1 MSETVASSGLMVPLL
16 SKQPKNVVYEW
27 NDLLYDQGSLVKI
40 NYEGTLAYTDDG
52 GEVYGIT
59 FGSRDHQIK
68 LDEFDDLLQFN
79 IGVDLNK
86 VRPYNC
92 VWYNGAD
99 SYMDD
104 ITLEEFL
111 KMTGQ

>member
-27 NDLLYDQGSLVKI
+27 NDLLYDQGSTVRI
-40 NYEGTLAYTDDG
+40 NYEGTLAYTDIG

-59 FGSRDHQIK
+59 FGFRDQ
-68 LDEFDDLLQFN
+68 LGDFDDLLQFN

-104 ITLEEFL
+104 MTLEEFL